1 MNFKI
6 TFSKDSWKIIT
17 LKHIQH
23 AIKENL
29 SFIRTLKIKIYIH
42 MTAVSMNF
50 YFDML
55 GDIVKKYNNIVHRTI
70 KMKPI
75 DVTFDS

>member
-1 MNFKI
+1 M
-6 TFSKDSWKIIT
+6 
-17 LKHIQH
+17 KHIQH

-29 SFIRTLKIKIYIH
+29 SFIRTLKIKIYID